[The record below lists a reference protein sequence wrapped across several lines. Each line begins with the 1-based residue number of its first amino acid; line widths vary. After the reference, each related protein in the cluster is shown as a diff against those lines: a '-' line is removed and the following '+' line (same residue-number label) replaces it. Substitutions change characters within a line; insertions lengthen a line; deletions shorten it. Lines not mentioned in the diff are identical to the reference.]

1 MSYITTKVIES
12 INNNKGLR
20 LALMERVGHYQKVYG
35 KNPTDKGLCIVI
47 KSCVITHQRFIM
59 EDLIMEA
66 KEQGLYAPDIYA
78 RNILTHIVMVDWDK
92 CRGSVDALMS
102 ESANTG
108 IANS

>member
-1 MSYITTKVIES
+1 MSYITTKVIDS

-20 LALMERVGHYQKVYG
+20 LALVERVGHYQKVYG
-35 KNPTDKGLCIVI
+35 ELPTNTGLGIVI

-66 KEQGLYAPDIYA
+66 KEQGLYAPEIYA
-78 RNILTHIVMVDWDK
+78 RNILTHIVMVYWDK
-92 CRGSVDALMS
+92 CRESVNALMM